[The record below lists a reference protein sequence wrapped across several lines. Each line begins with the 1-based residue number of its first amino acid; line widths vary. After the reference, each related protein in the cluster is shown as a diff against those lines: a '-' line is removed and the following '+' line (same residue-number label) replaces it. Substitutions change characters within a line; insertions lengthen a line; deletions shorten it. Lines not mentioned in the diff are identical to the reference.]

1 MFFSVVA
8 EMLVA
13 ERVVDDARR
22 ERSGTN
28 LKKVAILTWK
38 EQMLCACSIYYY
50 YSKKH
55 IPTFASHVFLERF
68 YHILV
73 SLNKLFYWLGIFPTN
88 PNDCVSL
95 VASKLAFAKVA
106 PR

>member
-50 YSKKH
+50 YSKNIYQH
-55 IPTFASHVFLERF
+55 LHHMSFLRD
-68 YHILV
+68 
-73 SLNKLFYWLGIFPTN
+73 STIF
-88 PNDCVSL
+88 
-95 VASKLAFAKVA
+95 
-106 PR
+106 